1 MHGLPRICP
10 LSGLQNEPKYS
21 EKQSEFGTVN
31 CTPYQLGYKNPDLS
45 GCLELTNGDDTWE
58 FEGAIHPKYYAEVC
72 YRLGLDNENSSSVS
86 QSFESFR
93 NRINN
98 QSH

>member
-1 MHGLPRICP
+1 
-10 LSGLQNEPKYS
+10 
-21 EKQSEFGTVN
+21 
-31 CTPYQLGYKNPDLS
+31 QLGYKYPDLS
-45 GCLELTNGDDTWE
+45 GYLELTNGDDTWE

-72 YRLGLDNENSSSVS
+72 YRLGLDNENSGSVP

-98 QSH
+98 HLISIITRYACKLLLL